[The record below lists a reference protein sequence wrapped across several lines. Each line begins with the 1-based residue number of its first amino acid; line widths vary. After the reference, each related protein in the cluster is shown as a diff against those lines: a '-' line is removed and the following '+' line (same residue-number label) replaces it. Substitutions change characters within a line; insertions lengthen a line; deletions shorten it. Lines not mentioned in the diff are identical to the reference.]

1 MQFCTEVIYLLT
13 NFIGFTILLAYILK
27 KKESDT
33 IKIILM
39 KWGPS
44 RTMGDKTVWK
54 MHGCHAGIQGAC
66 D

>member
-1 MQFCTEVIYLLT
+1 
-13 NFIGFTILLAYILK
+13 LAYILK